1 MKIKKQRPK
10 KAFVCPLSSSVSSI
24 HIDRSGFLCVAMTG
38 IDDLGL
44 LGEKTL
50 NDSVRCVAWGPL
62 YYHVSGFPR
71 SSSRLVDGDSVI
83 VGKIAKWF

>member
-1 MKIKKQRPK
+1 MKIKKQKPK
-10 KAFVCPLSSSVSSI
+10 NLSFVLSSSVSSI

>member
-1 MKIKKQRPK
+1 
-10 KAFVCPLSSSVSSI
+10 
-24 HIDRSGFLCVAMTG
+24 MTG

>member
-10 KAFVCPLSSSVSSI
+10 NLSFVLSSSVSSF